1 MQPATEARSV
11 VSVAKVCLWM
21 ISSPCSVTSSEVAAA
36 VSEVALEV
44 SAVLAVAV
52 VHSSVVIVAA
62 IFASR

>member
-1 MQPATEARSV
+1 MAEKRDYY
-11 VSVAKVCLWM
+11 
-21 ISSPCSVTSSEVAAA
+21 EVL
-36 VSEVALEV
+36 EVALEV